1 MITNL
6 KYVSSFL
13 LFSMSME
20 TNIAEEKGMC
30 KEQVRNSDLRA
41 PRLCLLVRTGRGE
54 DYQAKGHPGKL
65 GVWVSVGLRVRLF
78 RRIGH

>member
-1 MITNL
+1 M
-6 KYVSSFL
+6 
-13 LFSMSME
+13 
-20 TNIAEEKGMC
+20 
-30 KEQVRNSDLRA
+30 RNSDLRA

-65 GVWVSVGLRVRLF
+65 GVWVSVGLPVRLF